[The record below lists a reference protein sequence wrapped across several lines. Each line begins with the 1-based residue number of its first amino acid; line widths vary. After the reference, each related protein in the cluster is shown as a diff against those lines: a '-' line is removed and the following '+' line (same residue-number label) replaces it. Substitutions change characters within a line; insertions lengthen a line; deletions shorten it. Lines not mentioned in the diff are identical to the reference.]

1 MCGIAG
7 LWRFSGADETRLRSD
22 ARAMCGRIA
31 YRGPDG
37 YGEWLDL
44 QAGLALGHRRL
55 AIIDLSPTGIQ
66 PMLSADERFVITY
79 NGELYNTREI
89 AAELNMKFRG
99 TSDTEVLVE
108 AICRF
113 GIDGALERANGLFA
127 FAAFDRATQV
137 LHLARDR
144 LGIKPLYWSRQQN
157 AFAFASE
164 LKSLRAV
171 SDFSFNLD
179 PAAVAAYLRHSCVP
193 APRAIF
199 REVNKL
205 LPGERIEVTARD
217 IRHHTYWDLP
227 AIVRSRQAAITDAG
241 FNDAVN
247 ELDALLS
254 DAVKRQMVS
263 DVPLGA
269 FLSGGI
275 DSSLVVALMCKAS
288 KSAVKT
294 FSIGFREAAYNEA
307 DHARRVAERL
317 GSDHTELV
325 LSAAE
330 AQAVIPKLPTI
341 YDEPFADSSQIPT
354 YLVSRLARA
363 HVTVALSGDG
373 GDEAFGGYVR
383 YRGIIGLWNTMRHVP
398 RGLRRLGAHAIQMLS
413 PAGWDLLS
421 PMLPRGLRPTHFG
434 DKILKGAK
442 LLDAGSPLEMYGR
455 LISQWPDP
463 ERLMPGFMEASGWV
477 ERLSSCTEGVEPQ
490 SRLRLLDMMSYL
502 PDDILTKVD
511 RASMAVSLE
520 ARVPLLDHRVVEYA
534 WSLPGEF
541 LIADGV
547 GKRVLRAVLKRYLP
561 ETLFERP
568 KMGFGVPI
576 GEWLRGPLRDWA
588 EELLDPQVVREGG
601 LFDAELLRQRWDE
614 HCSGRRNWQHALWTV
629 LQFQAWRSAYL

>member
-7 LWRFSGADETRLRSD
+7 LWVFGGSQEARLRAD
-22 ARAMCGRIA
+22 VRAMCDRMQH
-31 YRGPDG
+31 RGPDG

-44 QAGLALGHRRL
+44 QAGVALGHRRL

-66 PMLSADERFVITY
+66 PMNSADQRFVITY
-79 NGELYNTREI
+79 NGELYNRQEI
-89 AAELNMKFRG
+89 ATELDMTFRG

-108 AICRF
+108 AISRF
-113 GIDGALERANGLFA
+113 GVDGALQRANGLFA
-127 FAAFDRATQV
+127 FAVFDRATQI
-137 LHLARDR
+137 LHLVRDR

-164 LKSLRAV
+164 LKPLRAV
-171 SDFSFNLD
+171 SRFSFTLD
-179 PAAVAAYLRHSCVP
+179 PGALGSYLRHSCVP

-205 LPGERIEVTARD
+205 LPGERIEVTPQD
-217 IRHHTYWDLP
+217 VRHHVYWDLP
-227 AIVRSRQAAITDAG
+227 AIAGSRQADLTSASFD
-241 FNDAVN
+241 DVVN
-247 ELDALLS
+247 ELDILLA

-275 DSSLVVALMCKAS
+275 DSSLVVALMCKTS
-288 KSAVKT
+288 NSRVKT
-294 FSIGFREAAYNEA
+294 FSIGFREEAYNEA
-307 DHARRVAERL
+307 DHARRVAEQL
-317 GSDHTELV
+317 GSEHTELI

-330 AQAVIPKLPTI
+330 AQAVVPKLPAI

-354 YLVSRLARA
+354 CLVSRLART

-383 YRGIIGLWNTMRHVP
+383 YRGINGLWTALRHVP
-398 RGLRRLGAHAIQMLS
+398 RGFRRLGAHAIQWIS
-413 PAGWDLLS
+413 PDAWDALA
-421 PMLPRGLRPTHFG
+421 PALPRRIRPTHFG
-434 DKILKGAK
+434 DKVLKGAR
-442 LLDAGSPLEMYGR
+442 LLDADSPLEMYRR

-463 ERLMPGFMEASGWV
+463 ERLLSEYAEGYGWV
-477 ERLSSCTEGVEPQ
+477 ERLSTCTEGFELQ

-520 ARVPLLDHRVVEYA
+520 ARVPLLDHRVVEYS
-534 WSLPGEF
+534 WGLPNDYLF
-541 LIADGV
+541 ANGV
-547 GKRVLRAVLKRYLP
+547 GKRALRTVLKRYLP
-561 ETLFERP
+561 EYLFDRP

-576 GEWLRGPLRDWA
+576 GEWLSGPLRQWA
-588 EELLDPQVVREGG
+588 EELLDPRALREGG
-601 LFDAELLRQRWDE
+601 VFDVGLLRQRWDE
-614 HCSGRRNWQHALWTV
+614 HCSGRRNWQHALWNV
-629 LQFQAWRSAYL
+629 LQFQAWRAANL

>member
-7 LWRFSGADETRLRSD
+7 LWIFGGADETQLRAD
-22 ARAMCGRIA
+22 VRAMCSRMIH
-31 YRGPDG
+31 RGPDG
-37 YGEWLDL
+37 YGEWLDS
-44 QAGLALGHRRL
+44 QVGAVLGHRRL

-66 PMLSADERFVITY
+66 PMSSADERYVITY
-79 NGELYNTREI
+79 NGELYNRH
-89 AAELNMKFRG
+89 ELATELDSTFRG

-108 AICRF
+108 AISRF
-113 GIDGALERANGLFA
+113 GIDGALRRTNGLFA
-127 FAAFDRATQV
+127 FAAFDRATRV

-157 AFAFASE
+157 SFAFASE
-164 LKSLRAV
+164 LQPLHAV
-171 SDFSFNLD
+171 SGFAFTLD
-179 PAAVAAYLRHSCVP
+179 PAALGAYLRHSCVP
-193 APRAIF
+193 APQTIF

-205 LPGERIEVTARD
+205 LPGERIEVTPHKV
-217 IRHHTYWDLP
+217 RHHVYWDLP
-227 AIVRSRQAAITDAG
+227 AIAGRHQANLTRASFD
-241 FNDAVN
+241 DVVD
-247 ELDALLS
+247 ELDVLLA

-288 KSAVKT
+288 NSRVKT

-307 DHARRVAERL
+307 DHARRVAEQL
-317 GSDHTELV
+317 GSEHTELV

-330 AQAVIPKLPTI
+330 AQAVIPKLPAI

-363 HVTVALSGDG
+363 DVTVALSGDG

-383 YRGIIGLWNTMRHVP
+383 YRGITGLWNVLRHVP
-398 RGLRRLGAHAIQMLS
+398 RGFRHLGARAIQWVS
-413 PAGWDLLS
+413 PDAWDALT
-421 PMLPRGLRPTHFG
+421 PALPRRIRPTHFG
-434 DKILKGAK
+434 DKVLKGAK
-442 LLDAGSPLEMYGR
+442 LLDADSPLEMYRR

-463 ERLMPGFMEASGWV
+463 ERLLSKYAEAHGWL
-477 ERLSSCTEGVEPQ
+477 ERLSSCTEGFEPQ

-502 PDDILTKVD
+502 PDDVLTKVD

-520 ARVPLLDHRVVEYA
+520 ARVPLLDHRVVEYS
-534 WSLPGEF
+534 WGLPNDF
-541 LIADGV
+541 LVAKGV
-547 GKRVLRAVLKRYLP
+547 GKRALRAVLKRHLP
-561 ETLFERP
+561 EHLFDRP

-576 GEWLRGPLRDWA
+576 GEWLRGPLREWA
-588 EELLDPQVVREGG
+588 EELLDPRLLREGG
-601 LFDAELLRQRWDE
+601 MFNVGLLRQRWDE

-629 LQFQAWRSAYL
+629 LQFQAWRSACL